1 MLRRCRPHRVRGQRG
16 AGCLRQ
22 GASCGNHEQPHRANT
37 CRTPS
42 EGPPGHLA
50 RASERAGEHSGGS
63 RGWSRLLRL
72 PHPTRT
78 ESGSRCRG
86 EANHGR
92 CNRHLFPNRPGRA
105 AGRRDLVLAVR
116 HSPDPGPDDARRGQR
131 VRRHPVVLPGHP
143 CLRRTVDASP
153 AQARAAGAGPPGSAI
168 PAPSTRTA
176 KPAAP
181 GAARP
186 AAVPQ
191 ARSAIMN
198 GQSPC
203 AGSTKELSGGYR
215 SGSFRRCS

>member
-116 HSPDPGPDDARRGQR
+116 HPPDPGPDDARRGQR

-153 AQARAAGAGPPGSAI
+153 APGTGRRGWPARERDPSPLNPDGEASRSRCRPPGGS
-168 PAPSTRTA
+168 PT
-176 KPAAP
+176 
-181 GAARP
+181 GAERDYE
-186 AAVPQ
+186 
-191 ARSAIMN
+191 RSVALCRIH
-198 GQSPC
+198 
-203 AGSTKELSGGYR
+203 
-215 SGSFRRCS
+215 